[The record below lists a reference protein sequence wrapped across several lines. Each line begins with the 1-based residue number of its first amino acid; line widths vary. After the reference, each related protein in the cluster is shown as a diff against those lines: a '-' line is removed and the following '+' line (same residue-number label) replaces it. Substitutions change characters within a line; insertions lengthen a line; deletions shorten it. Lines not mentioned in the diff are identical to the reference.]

1 MADILLVEDKDSLR
15 RVLRLTLENAGYT
28 VAEAADA
35 RAALNEIANS
45 RHRLVLTDLRMP
57 NGSGLDVLR
66 SARSADA
73 DVPVIVMTAF
83 GSIDEAVQA
92 MKDGAHDFLQKPVD
106 SNHLLLLVDRALEQ
120 ARLRTENILL
130 REEWSRRYGFPRI
143 IGESEVV
150 KRAVAETQ
158 RVAQTEATVLLLG
171 ESGTGK
177 ELFARAVH
185 HLSPRRDQPFVAINC
200 AAIPETLIENELF
213 GHERGAFTGASDR
226 RQGKFELAG
235 GGTVFLDEIG
245 ELPLG
250 VQGKLLRAIEEKMID
265 RIGGR
270 APVAVD
276 VRVVA
281 ATNKDLKTAVDN
293 GQFRGDLFFRLAVF
307 PIEIPPLRE
316 RGAFT
321 GASDRRQGKFELA
334 GGGTVFLDEIGELPL
349 GVQGKLLRAI
359 EEKMID
365 RIGGRAPVAVDVRV
379 VAATNKDLK
388 TAVDNGQFRGDL
400 FFRLAVF
407 PIEIPPL
414 RDRGDDVTLL
424 ARHFAAEIGRELRG
438 REAQLSDEAV
448 AALKL
453 HRWPGNVRELENA
466 IERACILSDTLKLE
480 PADLGLGP
488 TATDGPDALQQVDL
502 SGTLSD
508 VAHRVLRIV
517 ERRKIQAALV
527 ANDGNKSKTAEDL
540 GVSYKTL
547 LNKIKDYTL

>member
-130 REEWSRRYGFPRI
+130 REEWARRYGFPRI
-143 IGESEVV
+143 IGESELV

-281 ATNKDLKTAVDN
+281 ATNKDLKA
-293 GQFRGDLFFRLAVF
+293 
-307 PIEIPPLRE
+307 
-316 RGAFT
+316 
-321 GASDRRQGKFELA
+321 
-334 GGGTVFLDEIGELPL
+334 
-349 GVQGKLLRAI
+349 
-359 EEKMID
+359 
-365 RIGGRAPVAVDVRV
+365 
-379 VAATNKDLK
+379 
-388 TAVDNGQFRGDL
+388 AVDNGQFRGDL

-414 RDRGDDVTLL
+414 RDRDDDVTLL

-438 REAQLSDEAV
+438 REAQLTDEAV

-488 TATDGPDALQQVDL
+488 IATDDADALQQFDMT
-502 SGTLSD
+502 GTLSE
-508 VAHRVLRIV
+508 VAHRALCLV
-517 ERRKIQAALV
+517 ERRKIQASLA
-527 ANDGNKSKTAEDL
+527 ANAGNKSKTAEDL

-547 LNKIKDYTL
+547 LNKIKEYTL

>member
-1 MADILLVEDKDSLR
+1 VTEESIIAAVADILLVEDKDSLR
-15 RVLRLTLENAGYT
+15 RVLRLTLENAGYS
-28 VAEAADA
+28 VAEADDA
-35 RAALNEIANS
+35 RAALNEIADS

-66 SARSADA
+66 AARAADA

-106 SNHLLLLVDRALEQ
+106 SNHLLLLVERALDQ
-120 ARLRTENILL
+120 ARLRTENVLL

-143 IGESEVV
+143 IGESETL
-150 KRAVAETQ
+150 KRAVGETQ
-158 RVAQTEATVLLLG
+158 RVAQTETTVLLLG

-185 HLSPRRDQPFVAINC
+185 HLSSRRNLPFVAINC

-226 RQGKFELAG
+226 RQGKFELAS

-250 VQGKLLRAIEEKMID
+250 VQGKLLRAIEEKMVD

-276 VRVVA
+276 IRVVA
-281 ATNKDLKTAVDN
+281 ATNKDLKAAVEN

-307 PIEIPPLRE
+307 PIEVPPLRE
-316 RGAFT
+316 RG
-321 GASDRRQGKFELA
+321 
-334 GGGTVFLDEIGELPL
+334 
-349 GVQGKLLRAI
+349 
-359 EEKMID
+359 
-365 RIGGRAPVAVDVRV
+365 
-379 VAATNKDLK
+379 
-388 TAVDNGQFRGDL
+388 
-400 FFRLAVF
+400 
-407 PIEIPPL
+407 
-414 RDRGDDVTLL
+414 DDILLL
-424 ARHFAAEIGRELRG
+424 ANHFASEIGRELRG
-438 REAQLSDEAV
+438 REAQLSTEAI
-448 AALKL
+448 AALRR
-453 HRWPGNVRELENA
+453 HQWPGNVRELENA
-466 IERACILSDTLKLE
+466 IERACIISDTLVLE
-480 PADLGLGP
+480 PGDLGLGP
-488 TATDGPDALQQVDL
+488 EVVTESETLEQLDL

-508 VAHRVLRIV
+508 VAHRALRLV
-517 ERRKIQAALV
+517 ERKKIARALE
-527 ANDGNKSKTAEDL
+527 ANLGNKSKTAEDL

-547 LNKIKDYTL
+547 LNKIKEYEL

>member
-28 VAEAADA
+28 VAEAVDA
-35 RAALNEIANS
+35 RAALNEIATS

-120 ARLRTENILL
+120 ARLRTENVLL

-143 IGESEVV
+143 IGESDVV
-150 KRAVAETQ
+150 KRTVAETQ

-185 HLSPRRDQPFVAINC
+185 HLSTRRDKPFVAINC

-213 GHERGAFTGASDR
+213 GHERGAFTGAADR
-226 RQGKFELAG
+226 RQGKFELAAG
-235 GGTVFLDEIG
+235 GSVFLDEIG
-245 ELPLG
+245 ELPLS
-250 VQGKLLRAIEEKMID
+250 VQGKLLRAIEEKTID

-270 APVAVD
+270 APVSVD
-276 VRVVA
+276 VRVIA
-281 ATNKDLKTAVDN
+281 ATNKDLKLAVDN
-293 GQFRGDLFFRLAVF
+293 A
-307 PIEIPPLRE
+307 
-316 RGAFT
+316 
-321 GASDRRQGKFELA
+321 
-334 GGGTVFLDEIGELPL
+334 
-349 GVQGKLLRAI
+349 
-359 EEKMID
+359 
-365 RIGGRAPVAVDVRV
+365 
-379 VAATNKDLK
+379 
-388 TAVDNGQFRGDL
+388 QFRGDL

-424 ARHFAAEIGRELRG
+424 ARHFAADLGRELRG
-438 REAQLSDEAV
+438 REAQMSDDAID
-448 AALKL
+448 ALKR

-466 IERACILSDTLKLE
+466 IERACILSDTMKLE
-480 PADLGLGP
+480 PSDLGLNS
-488 TATDGPDALQQVDL
+488 TATDDADSLQQLDL

-508 VAHRVLRIV
+508 VAHRALRLV
-517 ERRKIQAALV
+517 ERRKIQTALA

-547 LNKIKDYTL
+547 LNKIKEYTL

>member
-28 VAEAADA
+28 VAEAVDA
-35 RAALNEIANS
+35 RAALNEIATS

-66 SARSADA
+66 SARSADP

-106 SNHLLLLVDRALEQ
+106 SNHLLLLVERALEQ
-120 ARLRTENILL
+120 ASLRTENVLL

-143 IGESEVV
+143 IGESDVV

-158 RVAQTEATVLLLG
+158 RVAQTEGTVLLLG

-185 HLSPRRDQPFVAINC
+185 HLSPRRDKPFVAINC

-226 RQGKFELAG
+226 RQGKFELAAG
-235 GGTVFLDEIG
+235 GSVFLDEIG
-245 ELPLG
+245 ELPLS
-250 VQGKLLRAIEEKMID
+250 VQSKLLRAIEEKTID

-281 ATNKDLKTAVDN
+281 ATNKDLKLAVD
-293 GQFRGDLFFRLAVF
+293 D
-307 PIEIPPLRE
+307 
-316 RGAFT
+316 
-321 GASDRRQGKFELA
+321 
-334 GGGTVFLDEIGELPL
+334 
-349 GVQGKLLRAI
+349 
-359 EEKMID
+359 
-365 RIGGRAPVAVDVRV
+365 
-379 VAATNKDLK
+379 
-388 TAVDNGQFRGDL
+388 GQFRGDL

-438 REAQLSDEAV
+438 REAELTDEAV
-448 AALKL
+448 AALKH
-453 HRWPGNVRELENA
+453 HRWPGNVRELENS
-466 IERACILSDTLKLE
+466 IERACILSDTMRLE
-480 PADLGLGP
+480 SSDLGLGP
-488 TATDGPDALQQVDL
+488 KANDDSDGLQELDL

-508 VAHRVLRIV
+508 VAHRVLRLV
-517 ERRKIQAALV
+517 ERRKIQSALV

-547 LNKIKDYTL
+547 LNKMKEYTL